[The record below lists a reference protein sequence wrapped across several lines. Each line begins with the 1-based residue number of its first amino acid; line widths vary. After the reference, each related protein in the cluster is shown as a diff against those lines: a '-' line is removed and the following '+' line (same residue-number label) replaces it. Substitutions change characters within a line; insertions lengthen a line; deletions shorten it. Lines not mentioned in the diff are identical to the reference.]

1 LIVGE
6 EGISKPLQGF
16 FVFAVTAVLFV
27 VWLLPD
33 SGCFCKLE
41 LCASALFMIV
51 GVQTAFIL

>member
-1 LIVGE
+1 LIVG

-16 FVFAVTAVLFV
+16 FAVTAVLFV

-33 SGCFCKLE
+33 SGYFCKLE

-51 GVQTAFIL
+51 GIQTAFIL

>member
-1 LIVGE
+1 LIVG

-16 FVFAVTAVLFV
+16 FVFAVTVVLFV

-51 GVQTAFIL
+51 GVQTAFII